1 MIPYINVLRP
11 GHWTQAW
18 HTFRNSKP
26 KMSDFRTRIPC
37 REITSLS
44 KLYNVLT
51 SEYGN
56 MYYKLETEK
65 NENGELFWVVVVSCH
80 FARDVRELL
89 ITKGVLRQPARP
101 RGFTAVNVPET
112 HGGLLTE
119 VVDLTGDDSDEETP
133 PALETPNPV
142 DLPRGLTSTSR
153 QRLPG
158 AEETPKYI
166 AKALQNKRG
175 SPDKTQQSVVTRI
188 PEQHGRAEQGPIAAC
203 NSAVG
208 QEDRSTGRIPISML
222 LGEPQPRA

>member
-1 MIPYINVLRP
+1 
-11 GHWTQAW
+11 
-18 HTFRNSKP
+18 
-26 KMSDFRTRIPC
+26 MSDFRTRIPY

-44 KLYNVLT
+44 KLYDVLT

-65 NENGELFWVVVVSCH
+65 NEHGELLWVVGVSCH

-89 ITKGVLRQPARP
+89 ITKGILRQPARP
-101 RGFTAVNVPET
+101 RGFTAVNGTKT
-112 HGGLLTE
+112 HGDSLTE
-119 VVDLTGDDSDEETP
+119 VIDLTGDDSDEETP

-142 DLPRGLTSTSR
+142 NLPRGLTPRSR
-153 QRLPG
+153 QHLPG

-166 AKALQNKRG
+166 TKSQKKRG
-175 SPDKTQQSVVTRI
+175 KPDETQQSVVTRI
-188 PEQHGRAEQGPIAAC
+188 PEQHGRAEQGPIATC

-222 LGEPQPRA
+222 LGEPHPRA